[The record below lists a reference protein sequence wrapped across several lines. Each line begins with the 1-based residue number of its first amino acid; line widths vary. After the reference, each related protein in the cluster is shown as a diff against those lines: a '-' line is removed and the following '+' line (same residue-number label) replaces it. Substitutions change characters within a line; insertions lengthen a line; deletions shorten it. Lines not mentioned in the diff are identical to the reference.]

1 MPLFLPVFTD
11 NCQSSSAVQCHA
23 DQEFSILYWQRE
35 DCKFFFFFLP
45 ISAMFFSA
53 NSANCAEKTFITL
66 DMIHKKR
73 SQNHS

>member
-35 DCKFFFFFLP
+35 DCKFFF
-45 ISAMFFSA
+45 SA
-53 NSANCAEKTFITL
+53 NSASCAEKTFITL

>member
-35 DCKFFFFFLP
+35 DCKFFFFLP
-45 ISAMFFSA
+45 ISAS
-53 NSANCAEKTFITL
+53 CAEKTFITL